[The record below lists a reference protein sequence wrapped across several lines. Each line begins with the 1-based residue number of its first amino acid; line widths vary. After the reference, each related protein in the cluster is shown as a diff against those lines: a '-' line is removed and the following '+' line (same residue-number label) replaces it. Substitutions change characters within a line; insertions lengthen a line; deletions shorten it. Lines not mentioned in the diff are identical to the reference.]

1 MDLNGVPFFA
11 LMRERMSWLDRRQQ
25 VIATNVANADTPG
38 YVARDLR
45 PFEEALSRHS
55 GGGGAL
61 SGPSLGGGMLP
72 LAVTDSAH
80 IRPAGGAPASPY
92 RTHAQADS
100 ETTLN
105 GNRVVLEDEMVR
117 MGEARMNYEAA
128 VGFYQRAL
136 GMLRNAARA
145 PGRG

>member
-55 GGGGAL
+55 VGGAL
-61 SGPSLGGGMLP
+61 AGPSMGGGVLP
-72 LAVTDSAH
+72 LAVTDGAH
-80 IRPAGGAPASPY
+80 ISPGGGAPASPY
-92 RTHAQADS
+92 RTQTSGDT

-136 GMLRNAARA
+136 GMIRTAARA